1 MKPIYLAERVMLA
14 SPNSEPFIR
23 CPRASRRTK
32 EHPISVPCRCAAEHP
47 EPTKRAVRREKP
59 PGHQE
64 RAEVHQTRGGWQR
77 AMKPKR
83 KRAPGKLTLS
93 RRALTGRIDRRL
105 RERDQML
112 RAHRDRTGATYV
124 VLDVKREAVIET
136 QQRSRRARAQ
146 ALRAAALGVGVKDD
160 DPQWIRVASSVL
172 ANTATVAG

>member
-1 MKPIYLAERVMLA
+1 MGPAITVADFVPLNLCGNHGDNSVLPGPKTSELHAMYSSRCKAPTGDPMKPIYLAERVMLA

-47 EPTKRAVRREKP
+47 EPTKRAVRGEP

-64 RAEVHQTRGGWQR
+64 RAEVHQTPGGWQR

-93 RRALTGRIDRRL
+93 RRA
-105 RERDQML
+105 
-112 RAHRDRTGATYV
+112 ATI
-124 VLDVKREAVIET
+124 LLPD
-136 QQRSRRARAQ
+136 
-146 ALRAAALGVGVKDD
+146 
-160 DPQWIRVASSVL
+160 
-172 ANTATVAG
+172 